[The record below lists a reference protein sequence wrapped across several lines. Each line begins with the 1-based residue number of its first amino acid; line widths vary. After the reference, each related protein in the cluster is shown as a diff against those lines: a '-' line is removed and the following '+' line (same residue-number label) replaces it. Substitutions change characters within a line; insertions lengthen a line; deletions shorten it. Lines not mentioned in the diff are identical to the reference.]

1 MSSFST
7 PLSGLLANEQALS
20 VVSDNIANSN
30 TQGFKSN
37 SVLFEDAM
45 NEASASLQIGA
56 GVGSTLTTR
65 NFTQGSVQSTG
76 GSFDAAIQGG
86 GFFVMQDSAGNVT
99 YTRDGSFSLNAAGQ
113 LVNST
118 GDLVQGWTAVNGV
131 VNPSG
136 AVSPIS
142 VPSLSSQAPTPTAN
156 MTVSANLDASAAV
169 GDSFSAPVQVVDSLG
184 NTHTLTVN
192 FTNTAPL
199 TWTYDVSIPGQD
211 LTGGTAGTP
220 SSLSTGTLTFSN
232 GGVLTSPAAG
242 SPINIA
248 TTTGLADGGA
258 DLNINWNLF
267 DSAGGPLVT
276 QYASASTTT
285 GSTQDGVQA
294 AAVTGMS
301 LQNGGSLVATYSN
314 GTHRTLAQLAVASIA
329 NPDSLLAVA
338 NNQYMAGV
346 GTSTPS
352 VGAAGTGT
360 RGNVVANSLEASNVD
375 MATELTNLIVY
386 QRGYQADSKA
396 ITAIDQMQQTLIA
409 MQL

>member
-45 NEASASLQIGA
+45 NEASASLQVGA

-99 YTRDGSFSLNAAGQ
+99 YTRDGSFSLNSGGQ
-113 LVNST
+113 LVNSS
-118 GDLVQGWTAVNGV
+118 GELVQGWTAVNGV

-136 AVSPIS
+136 AVSSIS
-142 VPSLSSQAPTPTAN
+142 VPSLSSQSPTPTAN
-156 MTVSANLDASAAV
+156 MTVSANLNASAAV
-169 GDSFSAPVQVVDSLG
+169 GDSFSAPVQVIDSLG

-199 TWTYDVSIPGQD
+199 TWTYNVTIPGED

-242 SPINIA
+242 APINVA

-267 DSAGGPLVT
+267 DSTGSPLVT

-294 AAVTGMS
+294 ATVTGMS

-329 NPDSLLAVA
+329 NPDTLLAVA

-346 GTSTPS
+346 GTTTPS

-360 RGNVVANSLEASNVD
+360 RGNIVANSLEASNVD

>member
-7 PLSGLLANEQALS
+7 PLSGLLANEQALN

-45 NEASASLQIGA
+45 NAASESLQIGA
-56 GVGSTLTTR
+56 GVGRTLTAR
-65 NFTQGSVQSTG
+65 NFTQGSVKSTG
-76 GSFDAAIQGG
+76 AALDVAIQGG
-86 GFFVMQDSAGNVT
+86 GFFVMQDTAGNTT
-99 YTRDGSFSLNAAGQ
+99 YTRDGSFSLNSAGQ

-118 GDLVQGWTAVNGV
+118 GQAVQGWTAVNGV

-136 AVSPIS
+136 AVSAIS
-142 VPSLSSQAPTPTAN
+142 VPSLASQAPTPTAN
-156 MTVSANLDASAAV
+156 MTVSANLDASAKV
-169 GDSFSAPVQVVDSLG
+169 GDSFSAPIQVVDSLG

-192 FTNTAPL
+192 FKNTAPL
-199 TWTYDVSIPGQD
+199 TWSYDVTIPGDD
-211 LTGGTAGTP
+211 LTGGKPGVAT
-220 SSLSTGTLTFSN
+220 SLANGSLTFSAA
-232 GGVLTSPAAG
+232 GVLTSPAAG
-242 SPINIA
+242 KPVA
-248 TTTGLADGGA
+248 VKTTTGLADGGT

-267 DSAGGPLVT
+267 DPTGNPLVT

-294 AAVTGMS
+294 ATVTGMS
-301 LQNGGSLVATYSN
+301 LENGGVLVASYSN
-314 GTHRTLAQLAVASIA
+314 GTHRALAQLAVASIS
-329 NPDSLLAVA
+329 NPNTLLALA
-338 NNQYMAGV
+338 NNQYQV
-346 GTSTPS
+346 DIGTTTPS

-360 RGNVVANSLEASNVD
+360 RGSIVAGSVESSNVD

>member
-45 NEASASLQIGA
+45 NAASESLQIGA
-56 GVGSTLTTR
+56 GVGRTLTTR
-65 NFTQGSVQSTG
+65 NFTQGPVKNTG
-76 GSFDAAIQGG
+76 AALDVAIQGG
-86 GFFVMQDSAGNVT
+86 GFFVMRDTAGNTT
-99 YTRDGSFSLNAAGQ
+99 YTRDGSFSLNSAGQ

-118 GDLVQGWTAVNGV
+118 GQAVQGWTTVNGL

-136 AVSPIS
+136 AVSSIS
-142 VPSLSSQAPTPTAN
+142 VPSLASQAPTPTAN
-156 MTVSANLDASAAV
+156 MTVSANLDASAKV
-169 GDSFSAPVQVVDSLG
+169 GDSFSAPIQVVDSLG

-192 FTNTAPL
+192 FKNTGPL
-199 TWTYDVSIPGQD
+199 TWNYDVTIPGD
-211 LTGGTAGTP
+211 EWTGGTPGTAT
-220 SSLSTGTLTFSN
+220 SLTTGTLTFSN
-232 GGVLTSPAAG
+232 GGVLTSPVAG
-242 SPINIA
+242 TPVAVA
-248 TTTGLADGGA
+248 TTTGLADGA
-258 DLNINWNLF
+258 VDLNINWNLF
-267 DSAGGPLVT
+267 DPTGNPLVT

-285 GSTQDGVQA
+285 GSTQDGIQA

-301 LQNGGSLVATYSN
+301 LENGGVLVASYSN
-314 GTHRTLAQLAVASIA
+314 GTHRTLAQLAVASIS
-329 NPDSLLAVA
+329 NPNTLLALA
-338 NNQYMAGV
+338 NNQYQVDV
-346 GTSTPS
+346 GTTTPS
-352 VGAAGTGT
+352 VGAAGTGV
-360 RGNVVANSLEASNVD
+360 RGNIVAASREASNVD

>member
-7 PLSGLLANEQALS
+7 PLSGLLANQQALS

-65 NFTQGSVQSTG
+65 SFTQGSVQSTG

-86 GFFVMQDSAGNVT
+86 GFFVMQDAAGNVT
-99 YTRDGSFSLNAAGQ
+99 YTRDGSFKLNAEGQ
-113 LVNST
+113 LTNNS
-118 GDLVQGWTAVNGV
+118 GQLVQGWTAVNGV

-142 VPSLSSQAPTPTAN
+142 VPSLSSQSPAPTAN
-156 MTVSANLDASAAV
+156 MTVSANLDASSPV
-169 GDSFSAPVQVVDSLG
+169 GASFSAPIQVVDSLG
-184 NTHTLTVN
+184 DTHTLTVN

-199 TWTYDVSIPGQD
+199 TWTYDVTIPGED

-220 SSLSTGTLTFSN
+220 SSLTTGTLTFSN
-232 GGVLTSPAAG
+232 SGVLTSPAAG
-242 SPINIA
+242 APIAVA
-248 TTTGLADGGA
+248 TTTGLADGAA
-258 DLNINWNLF
+258 DLSINWNLF
-267 DSAGGPLVT
+267 DSAGGPLIT
-276 QYASASTTT
+276 QFASASTTT

-294 AAVTGMS
+294 ATVTGMS

-314 GTHRTLAQLAVASIA
+314 GTHRTLAQLAVASIS
-329 NPDSLLAVA
+329 NPDSLLAIA

-346 GTSTPS
+346 GTTTPS

-360 RGNVVANSLEASNVD
+360 RGNIVANSLEASNVD

>member
-7 PLSGLLANEQALS
+7 PLSGLLANQQALS

-45 NEASASLQIGA
+45 NHASSSLQIGA
-56 GVGSTLTTR
+56 GVGRTLTTR
-65 NFTQGSVQSTG
+65 NFAQGSIQNTG
-76 GSFDAAIQGG
+76 AALDVAIQGG
-86 GFFVMQDSAGNVT
+86 GFFIMQDTAGNTT
-99 YTRDGSFSLNAAGQ
+99 YTRDGSFSLDSTGQ
-113 LVNST
+113 LVNSA
-118 GDLVQGWTAVNGV
+118 GGRVQGWTAVNGV
-131 VNPSG
+131 VNASG
-136 AVSPIS
+136 PVSAIS
-142 VPSLSSQAPTPTAN
+142 VPSLASQPPTPSAN
-156 MTVSANLDASAAV
+156 MTVSANLNASAKV
-169 GDSFSAPVQVVDSLG
+169 GDSFSAPIQVVDSLG

-199 TWTYDVSIPGQD
+199 TWSYDVSIPGDD
-211 LTGGTAGTP
+211 LTGGTPGLAT
-220 SSLSTGTLTFSN
+220 SLANGSLTFSN

-242 SPINIA
+242 SPVAVA
-248 TTTGLADGGA
+248 TTTGLADGAA

-267 DSAGGPLVT
+267 DTVGNPLVT

-294 AAVTGMS
+294 AALTGMS
-301 LQNGGSLVATYSN
+301 LENGGFLVASYSN
-314 GTHRTLAQLAVASIA
+314 GTHRTLAQLAVASIS
-329 NPDSLLAVA
+329 NPNTLLGLA
-338 NNQYMAGV
+338 NNQYQV
-346 GTSTPS
+346 DIGTTTPS
-352 VGAAGTGT
+352 VGAAGTGV
-360 RGNVVANSLEASNVD
+360 RGNIVAGSREASNVD

>member
-7 PLSGLLANEQALS
+7 PLSGLLANQQALS

-45 NEASASLQIGA
+45 NQASTSLQIGA
-56 GVGSTLTTR
+56 GVGRTLTTR
-65 NFTQGSVQSTG
+65 NFTQGSIQNTG
-76 GSFDAAIQGG
+76 AALDVAIQGG
-86 GFFVMQDSAGNVT
+86 GFFIMQDTAGNTT
-99 YTRDGSFSLNAAGQ
+99 YTRDGSFSLDSTGQ

-118 GDLVQGWTAVNGV
+118 GGRVQGWTAVNGT
-131 VNPSG
+131 VNASG
-136 AVSPIS
+136 PVSSIS
-142 VPSLSSQAPTPTAN
+142 VPSLASQAPTPTAN
-156 MTVSANLDASAAV
+156 MTVSANLNASAKV
-169 GDSFSAPVQVVDSLG
+169 GDSFSAPIQVVDSLG

-199 TWTYDVSIPGQD
+199 TWSYDVSIPGDD
-211 LTGGTAGTP
+211 LTGGTPGLAT
-220 SSLSTGTLTFSN
+220 SLANGSLTFSN

-242 SPINIA
+242 APVAVA
-248 TTTGLADGGA
+248 TTTGLADGAA

-267 DSAGGPLVT
+267 DTVGNPLVT

-294 AAVTGMS
+294 AAVTGMT
-301 LQNGGSLVATYSN
+301 LENGGFLVASYSN
-314 GTHRTLAQLAVASIA
+314 GTHRTLAQLAVASIS
-329 NPDSLLAVA
+329 NPNTLLALA
-338 NNQYMAGV
+338 NNQYQV
-346 GTSTPS
+346 DIGTTTPS
-352 VGAAGTGT
+352 VGAAGTGV
-360 RGNVVANSLEASNVD
+360 RGNIVAGSREASNVD

>member
-1 MSSFST
+1 MSSFSI
-7 PLSGLLANEQALS
+7 PLSGLLANEQALN

-56 GVGSTLTTR
+56 GVGSTLTNR
-65 NFTQGSVQSTG
+65 NFTQGSVQNTG
-76 GSFDAAIQGG
+76 GSLDAAIQGG
-86 GFFVMQDSAGNVT
+86 GFFILQDSAGNTT
-99 YTRDGSFSLNAAGQ
+99 YTRDGSFSLNNTGQ
-113 LVNST
+113 LVNNS
-118 GDLVQGWTAVNGV
+118 GQLVQGWTAVNGA

-142 VPSLSSQAPTPTAN
+142 VPSLSSQPPTPTAN
-156 MTVSANLDASAAV
+156 MTVTANLNASAAV
-169 GDSFSAPVQVVDSLG
+169 GDSFSAPIQVVDSLG
-184 NTHTLTVN
+184 NTHTLTAN
-192 FTNTAPL
+192 FTNTGPL
-199 TWTYDVSIPGQD
+199 AWSYDVSIPGAD
-211 LTGGTAGTP
+211 LTGGTPGAAT
-220 SSLSTGTLTFSN
+220 SIANGTLTFSN

-242 SPINIA
+242 TPIAVA
-248 TTTGLADGGA
+248 TTTGLADGAA

-267 DSAGGPLVT
+267 DTTGNPMIT

-285 GSTQDGVQA
+285 ATTQDGIQA
-294 AAVTGMS
+294 ATVTGTS
-301 LQNGGSLVATYSN
+301 LENGGILVASYSN
-314 GTHRTLAQLAVASIA
+314 GTHRILAQLALASIS
-329 NPDSLLAVA
+329 NPDTLRALA
-338 NNQYMAGV
+338 NNQYQV
-346 GTSTPS
+346 DLGTTTPS
-352 VGAAGTGT
+352 VGASGTST
-360 RGNVVANSLEASNVD
+360 RGNIVAGSIESSNVD

>member
-76 GSFDAAIQGG
+76 GSLDAAIQGG
-86 GFFVMQDSAGNVT
+86 GFFVMQDSAGNAT

-113 LVNST
+113 LVNSS

-142 VPSLSSQAPTPTAN
+142 VPSLSSQAPTSTAN

-169 GDSFSAPVQVVDSLG
+169 GDSFSAPVQVIDSLG

-199 TWTYDVSIPGQD
+199 TWTYDVTIPGED

-248 TTTGLADGGA
+248 TTTGLADGAA

-267 DSAGGPLVT
+267 GSAGGPLVT

-285 GSTQDGVQA
+285 GSSQDGVQA
-294 AAVTGMS
+294 ATVTGMS

-329 NPDSLLAVA
+329 NPDTLLAVA

-346 GTSTPS
+346 GTTTPS

-360 RGNVVANSLEASNVD
+360 RGNIVANSIEASNVD

>member
-45 NEASASLQIGA
+45 NQASTSLQIGA
-56 GVGSTLTTR
+56 GVGRTLTTR
-65 NFTQGSVQSTG
+65 NFTQGSIQNTG
-76 GSFDAAIQGG
+76 GALDVAIQGG
-86 GFFVMQDSAGNVT
+86 GFFIMQDTAGNTT
-99 YTRDGSFSLNAAGQ
+99 YTRDGSFSLDSTGQ

-118 GDLVQGWTAVNGV
+118 GGRVQGWTAVNGL
-131 VNPSG
+131 VNASG
-136 AVSPIS
+136 PVSAIS
-142 VPSLSSQAPTPTAN
+142 VPSLASQAPTPTAN
-156 MTVSANLDASAAV
+156 MTVSANLNASAKV
-169 GDSFSAPVQVVDSLG
+169 GDSFSAPIQVVDSLG

-192 FTNTAPL
+192 FKNTAPL
-199 TWTYDVSIPGQD
+199 TWSYDVSIPGDD
-211 LTGGTAGTP
+211 LTGGTPGLAT
-220 SSLSTGTLTFSN
+220 SLANGILQFTN

-242 SPINIA
+242 SPVAVA
-248 TTTGLADGGA
+248 TTTGLADGAA

-267 DSAGGPLVT
+267 DTTGNPLIT

-301 LQNGGSLVATYSN
+301 LENGGMLVASYSN
-314 GTHRTLAQLAVASIA
+314 GTHRTLAQLAVASIS
-329 NPDSLLAVA
+329 NPNTLLALA
-338 NNQYMAGV
+338 NNQYQV
-346 GTSTPS
+346 DIGTTTPS
-352 VGAAGTGT
+352 VGAAGTGV
-360 RGNVVANSLEASNVD
+360 RGNIVAGSREASNVD

>member
-1 MSSFST
+1 M
-7 PLSGLLANEQALS
+7 LASEQALN
-20 VVSDNIANSN
+20 VISDNIANSN

-37 SVLFEDAM
+37 SVLFQDAM
-45 NEASASLQIGA
+45 NTASASLQVGA

-65 NFTQGSVQSTG
+65 NFTQGTVQTTG
-76 GSFDAAIQGG
+76 GSLDVAIQGD
-86 GFFVMQDSAGNVT
+86 GFFVMQSASGGTT
-99 YTRDGSFSLNAAGQ
+99 YTRDGSFSLSPAGQ
-113 LVNST
+113 LVGSD
-118 GDLVQGWTAVNGV
+118 GSLVQGWTAVNGV

-136 AVSPIS
+136 AVSSIS

-156 MTVSANLDASAAV
+156 MTVAANLNASAGV

-184 NTHTLTVN
+184 NTHTLTVD

-199 TWTYDVSIPGQD
+199 TWSYNVTIPGQD
-211 LTGGTAGTP
+211 VTGGTAGTP
-220 SSLSTGTLTFSN
+220 TSLTTGSLTFST

-242 SPINIA
+242 TPVSVK
-248 TTTGLADGGA
+248 TTGGLADGAA

-267 DSAGGPLVT
+267 DSSKSPLIT

-294 AAVTGMS
+294 ATVTGVS
-301 LQNGGSLVATYSN
+301 LQDGGSLVATFSN
-314 GTHRTLAQLAVASIA
+314 GSHRTLAQLALASIS
-329 NPDSLLAVA
+329 NPDTLLAVN
-338 NNQYMAGV
+338 NNQYITGV

-352 VGAAGTGT
+352 VGASGTST
-360 RGNVVANSLEASNVD
+360 RGNIVAGSLEASNVD

-396 ITAIDQMQQTLIA
+396 VTAIDQMQQTLLA
-409 MQL
+409 MNL